1 MQATAEAHNAVCQFV
16 FQLAEQ
22 LRKKQPKGQR
32 VRSRLRAYTAL
43 FKRPTISASLRY
55 KSPMA
60 CNDFAF
66 KYYSYAET
74 TRNGVSAK
82 LDNH

>member
-1 MQATAEAHNAVCQFV
+1 MQTTAEAHNTVCQFV
-16 FQLAEQ
+16 LAEQ
-22 LRKKQPKGQR
+22 LRKKQPNAKGQR
-32 VRSRLRAYTAL
+32 VRSRLPAYTAL
-43 FKRPTISASLRY
+43 FKRPTMSAPLRY

-66 KYYSYAET
+66 KYYIYAET
-74 TRNGVSAK
+74 TRNGVTS